1 MHNIK
6 VIGASWKKEREALKQ
21 IREQVFILEQGV
33 PQNLEWD
40 ELDEAAEHFIAY
52 AGNEVVGCARLIDH
66 KNIGRMAVLK
76 AYRNQDIGRKIIDH
90 IKRYASQKRYTLL
103 QLSAQCHAFEFYRRC
118 GFNACSTPYEDA
130 DIPHIDMECRV
141 FSQSTEP
148 SQYSLSHDSNLYTGT
163 TPLQAKGYLDILLS
177 QCGNRMLLCFD
188 DLSHPL
194 AKDYGLISKIK
205 FLIKSNRHFKVQ
217 ILLAKYHPSNNDHG
231 LFKLMS
237 KLPSFIDIRQNSE
250 ASGNIWLMDNTAWFT
265 AGNTSSRA
273 CYAARGDVK
282 NETERFNRW
291 WQHAKAIQ
299 SARRLSI

>member
-1 MHNIK
+1 MHDIK
-6 VIGASWKKEREALKQ
+6 VIGASWKKERGALRQ

-40 ELDEAAEHFIAY
+40 GLDEEAEHFIAY
-52 AGNEVVGCARLIDH
+52 AGGEAVGCARLIQH
-66 KNIGRMAVLK
+66 KKIGRMAVLK
-76 AYRNQDIGRKIIDH
+76 AHRNQDIGRKIIDH

-148 SQYSLSHDSNLYTGT
+148 SQYSLARDSTLYTGKT
-163 TPLQAKGYLDILLS
+163 TMEAKGYLDILLS
-177 QCGNRMLLCFD
+177 QCGNKILLCYD

-194 AKDYGLISKIK
+194 SKDYGLISKIK
-205 FLIKSNRHFKVQ
+205 FLIKNNRHFRVQ
-217 ILLAKYHPSNNDHG
+217 VLVAQYHPSNNDHA
-231 LFKLMS
+231 LFKLMT
-237 KLPSFIDIRQNSE
+237 KLPSFIEIRLNQEVTSNL
-250 ASGNIWLMDNTAWFT
+250 WLIDNTAWFT
-265 AGNTSSRA
+265 ADNASSRA
-273 CYAARGDVK
+273 CYAARGEVRT
-282 NETERFNRW
+282 ETEKFNRW
-291 WQHAKAIQ
+291 WQNARAIQ